1 MHTPPTKPS
10 KLVTKDASL
19 LGDAKTAS
27 TVPSIG
33 IQAAFGCSE
42 DARECLRA
50 HIAERAY
57 FAAEKRNFIGGD
69 PLQDWLD
76 AERHV
81 LTP

>member
-1 MHTPPTKPS
+1 MHTHPTEPS
-10 KLVTKDASL
+10 KPVTKNASL
-19 LGDAKTAS
+19 PGDLKPAD

-33 IQAAFGCSE
+33 IQDAFGCSM
-42 DARECLRA
+42 DNREGHRA
-50 HIAERAY
+50 HIAEHAY

-69 PLQDWLD
+69 PIQDWLD